1 MNFPEFKP
9 ADTQSELEAFY
20 SKHVLGRDG
29 RPTAAWQSEHLTRIA
44 TPYPMTLAFPPG
56 TAVTRILCHKNV
68 ANSLTHVLEN
78 ILEHFGSVE
87 AVRRARMHLFGGCF
101 NFRRITGGS
110 RLSDHAW
117 GVAIDIDPAKNAFGV
132 KHDESKGMMPLAVV
146 GIFEEEGWRWGGRFR
161 KNPDCM
167 HFQAT
172 A

>member
-56 TAVTRILCHKNV
+56 TEVTRILCHKKV
-68 ANSLTHVLEN
+68 ADSLTHVLEN

-87 AVRRARMHLFGGCF
+87 EVRRARMHLFGGCF

-132 KHDESKGMMPLAVV
+132 KHDESKGMMPRAVV
-146 GIFEEEGWRWGGRFR
+146 RIFEEEGWRWGGRFR
-161 KNPDCM
+161 RNPDCM